1 MRNSK
6 TFVHN
11 FFPFPGLIFLLLL
24 SGLLVS
30 SAYAENQRELSL
42 YQTHTGERLSVTYK
56 INGHYVPEALKKI
69 DHIMRDHR
77 KNKEHP
83 IDPKLLDYLYDLLT
97 AVNNHGEVH
106 IISCYRSPETNQRLR
121 SQGEGGVAKGS
132 LHMQGKALDLRL
144 PGTDTKTLRDTALS
158 MKRGGVGYYPKLDF
172 IQIDTGRVRFW

>member
-1 MRNSK
+1 MQNFK
-6 TFVHN
+6 TFIHN
-11 FFPFPGLIFLLLL
+11 LFSFTGLIFLIMV
-24 SGLLVS
+24 SRLLVS
-30 SAYAENQRELSL
+30 SACAEDQLDLSF
-42 YQTHTGERLSVTYK
+42 YQTHTGERLTVTYK
-56 INGHYVPEALKKI
+56 INGNYVPESLKKI

-77 KNKEHP
+77 KNKKYS
-83 IDPKLLDYLYDLLT
+83 IDPELLDYLYDLLS

-132 LHMQGKALDLRL
+132 LHMQGKALDFRL
-144 PGTDTKTLRDTALS
+144 MDTDTKTLRDTALS